1 MAGLAC
7 WDGMAWAHG
16 SGLGY
21 WATRLGLM
29 GLAPGLGWKQSL
41 QEVIDS
47 RSSDSRSLTVSHCKS
62 HSQEVVIDS
71 RSIPPP
77 ALLAK
82 ARGNNQKLSQSL
94 VSSFIRSRVYSY
106 TS

>member
-71 RSIPPP
+71 RSIE
-77 ALLAK
+77 
-82 ARGNNQKLSQSL
+82 RQSL
-94 VSSFIRSRVYSY
+94 TADSRSSPRGHCL
-106 TS
+106 